1 MLIMTMLQML
11 LIINVTDV
19 IDHRDDDA
27 HDGNVLQM
35 LLIIEMIILVI
46 MMATLTQDVMV
57 NIEVGTQQTYAY
69 LRASRTNLDFV
80 DFDIDYQIIDY

>member
-1 MLIMTMLQML
+1 MFM
-11 LIINVTDV
+11 INEM
-19 IDHRDDDA
+19 IDDYTGDYDDD
-27 HDGNVLQM
+27 VLQM

-80 DFDIDYQIIDY
+80 DFDIDYHDYRS

>member
-1 MLIMTMLQML
+1 MAGSKKDTWNYDAHYD
-11 LIINVTDV
+11 NVTDV

-46 MMATLTQDVMV
+46 MMTTLTQDVMV
-57 NIEVGTQQTYAY
+57 NIEVGT
-69 LRASRTNLDFV
+69 
-80 DFDIDYQIIDY
+80 